1 MKLAADTNVLL
12 SSLIGGRARL
22 ALNHP
27 QVREVFTTEHTFA
40 EVEEYAPILSRQRRL
55 PSDVLL
61 LAVAALPV
69 TFVNRSQYAKNIAGA
84 TKRIGHRD
92 PADVELLAMAL
103 HLQIPI
109 WSNDRDFEGLKVD
122 LFTTEGLLRHL
133 RIIE

>member
-1 MKLAADTNVLL
+1 VKLAAHANVLL
-12 SSLIGGRARL
+12 SSLIGGSARL

-55 PSDVLL
+55 PSDILL

-69 TFVNRSQYAKNIAGA
+69 TLVTRSEYAKDIAEA

-92 PADVELLAMAL
+92 PDDVELLAMAL
-103 HLQIPI
+103 HFQVPI
-109 WSNDRDFEGLKVD
+109 WSNDRDFEGPKVE
-122 LFTTEGLLRHL
+122 FVHY
-133 RIIE
+133 